1 MTTAVPSATLR
12 EYLMSDRFRPLPHV
26 VWARHTDAT
35 VLLDAER
42 GTYYMLN
49 EVAGRTWELLVA
61 GEPVVEILRILG
73 AEYNAPAETM
83 EADLI
88 GLLDQ
93 LVQTALIERS
103 RP

>member
-26 VWARHTDAT
+26 VWARHTEAT

-42 GTYYMLN
+42 GTYYTLN

-73 AEYNAPAETM
+73 AEYNAPAETL

-93 LVQTALIERS
+93 LVQAALIERS

>member
-1 MTTAVPSATLR
+1 
-12 EYLMSDRFRPLPHV
+12 
-26 VWARHTDAT
+26 

-42 GTYYMLN
+42 GTYYTLN

-73 AEYNAPAETM
+73 AEYNAPAETL

-93 LVQTALIERS
+93 LVQAALIERS

>member
-1 MTTAVPSATLR
+1 VTTALPSATLR

-26 VWARHTDAT
+26 VWARHAEAT
-35 VLLDAER
+35 VLLDADR
-42 GTYYMLN
+42 GEYYTLN

-61 GEPVVEILRILG
+61 GEPVVEVLRILG
-73 AEYNAPAETM
+73 DEYDAPAPALEVDVT
-83 EADLI
+83 

-93 LVQTALIERS
+93 LLQAGLIERS